1 MVKIGYK
8 TTKPTLGKTKQIL
21 ALRWHN
27 NCESFCMPNTERKMD
42 NKAGFTLMELMIGIA
57 IIGILSAIAI
67 PNYIA
72 YLPKHRLSQG
82 TRDVYAALQYARLRA
97 VKDQTSVVASFDTG
111 ADSYTVF
118 ADDGSGG
125 GTANDGARNGAEPIL
140 KTAAMPIT
148 VDMTVSAFTS
158 GSWTRFDSRGLPNGL
173 GGSVELQSTS
183 QNQFMRQITLRVTG
197 TPRIRVST
205 DGGGTWN

>member
-1 MVKIGYK
+1 MD
-8 TTKPTLGKTKQIL
+8 KQ
-21 ALRWHN
+21 
-27 NCESFCMPNTERKMD
+27 S
-42 NKAGFTLMELMIGIA
+42 GFTLMELMIGIA
-57 IIGILSAIAI
+57 IIGILSSIAI
-67 PNYIA
+67 PNYMA

-82 TRDVYAALQYARLRA
+82 TRAVYAALQYARLRA
-97 VKDQTSVVASFDTG
+97 VKDQRSVVASFNTG

-125 GTANDGARNGAEPIL
+125 GTANDGVRNGAEPIL
-140 KTAAMPIT
+140 KTAALP
-148 VDMTVSAFTS
+148 MTVNMTLAAFA
-158 GSWTRFDSRGLPNGL
+158 GGVPWTRFDSRGLPNGL

>member
-1 MVKIGYK
+1 M
-8 TTKPTLGKTKQIL
+8 
-21 ALRWHN
+21 
-27 NCESFCMPNTERKMD
+27 E
-42 NKAGFTLMELMIGIA
+42 NKAGFTLMEVMIVIA
-57 IIGILSAIAI
+57 IIGLLSAIAV

-82 TRDVYAALQYARLRA
+82 TRAVYAALQYARLRA
-97 VKDQTSVVASFDTG
+97 VKDQRSVVASFDTG

-125 GTANDGARNGAEPIL
+125 GTANDGSRNGGEPIL
-140 KTAAMPIT
+140 KNAAMPAT
-148 VDMTVSAFTS
+148 VDITLAAFA
-158 GSWTRFDSRGLPNGL
+158 GGVPWTRFDSRGLPNGL
-173 GGSVELQSTS
+173 GGSIELQSTA
-183 QNQFMRQITLRVTG
+183 QNQFMRQVTLRVTG